1 MPQYYNCGIISDYT
15 REVLLMTKRIL
26 ALVLSGVM
34 ILSTGCG
41 LSSGTKDKLFGDSDI
56 TDIVENAVK
65 TGNFELLDEYF
76 EADKISQDLLNECLN
91 VAVFADDPY
100 ESILYLLEKGADPNN
115 DNIIWD
121 LAYNAR
127 AEAMRALLTSDNVD
141 LNKKNEVG
149 HDALYMALENE
160 GGGSEYGNYQV
171 TKLLIEAG
179 AEPYPELFA
188 NTKEDK
194 RESPY
199 KQLLASP
206 YSSKFLLEKLL
217 EAGEESGLPKACELV
232 ILGESEEAVEEC
244 SKNSND
250 YNEDDVTLL
259 TTFLAYWGTPEQCET
274 VCSIYNTQIYSGMLQ
289 RVVQT
294 NNEEMLDYIVK
305 TNEIDLTDKSEAGLL
320 QRAANFDNYEACK
333 YLCDNNVY
341 MIVNDVGE
349 ASGLYQLKSAALYDD
364 LELFKLLYDYANSR
378 GARITEEY
386 LAESLG
392 TSLSCDNKDIIDF
405 LSAEGY
411 TFSAIDISD
420 SDLES
425 VKYFEECGK
434 ILDGIDLINAVK
446 GGDVEVVKYI
456 LDKNID
462 VNAIGEYE
470 STPLSTALSG
480 KYEILKLII
489 ENGADIPENILEN
502 AVYASKKNVKLLID
516 SGAKTELKFDKIK
529 VKDGSYKSGDYD
541 LKDYWETYGRNDL
554 VELL

>member
-1 MPQYYNCGIISDYT
+1 
-15 REVLLMTKRIL
+15 MTKRIL

-34 ILSTGCG
+34 LLSTGCG
-41 LSSGTKDKLFGDSDI
+41 LSSHTKDKLFGDSDV
-56 TDIVENAVK
+56 TNTVESAVR

-76 EADKISQDLLNECLN
+76 EANKISQDLLNECLN
-91 VAVFADDPY
+91 VAVYADDPY
-100 ESILYLLEKGADPNN
+100 ESMLYLLGKGADPNN

-127 AEAMRALLTSDNVD
+127 VEAMRALLTSDDVD
-141 LNKKNEVG
+141 LTEKNEVG

-179 AEPYPELFA
+179 AQPYPELFA
-188 NTKEDK
+188 NTKEHK

-206 YSSKFLLEKLL
+206 YSSEFLLEKLL
-217 EAGEESGLPKACELV
+217 EAGKESGLPKACELA

-244 SKNSND
+244 SKNSNY
-250 YNEDDVTLL
+250 YNEDDVTLI

-274 VCSIYNTQIYSGMLQ
+274 VCDMYNTQIYSGMLQ

-294 NNEEMLDYIVK
+294 NNGEMLDYIVT
-305 TNEIDLTDKSEAGLL
+305 TNEIDLTDRSEAFLL
-320 QRAANFDNYEACK
+320 QLAAGYDNYEACK

-341 MIVNDVGE
+341 MVVNDVGE

-386 LAESLG
+386 LSESLG
-392 TSLSCDNKDIIDF
+392 TSLSYDNKDIIDF

-411 TFSAIDISD
+411 TFSAIDISN

-425 VKYFEECGK
+425 VKCFEECGK
-434 ILDGIDLINAVK
+434 VFDGTDLINAVA
-446 GGDVEVVKYI
+446 GGDVDIVKYL
-456 LDKNID
+456 LDKNVD
-462 VNAIGEYE
+462 VNAVGENE

-480 KYEILKLII
+480 KYEILNLII

-516 SGAKTELKFDKIK
+516 SGAKTDLKFDKIK
-529 VKDGSYKSGDYD
+529 AKDGSFKSGDYD
-541 LKDYWETYGRNDL
+541 LKDYWKAYGRDDL
-554 VELL
+554 AELL

>member
-1 MPQYYNCGIISDYT
+1 
-15 REVLLMTKRIL
+15 MTKRIL

-34 ILSTGCG
+34 LLSTGCG
-41 LSSGTKDKLFGDSDI
+41 LSSHTKDKLFGDSDV
-56 TDIVENAVK
+56 TNTVESAVR

-76 EADKISQDLLNECLN
+76 EANKISQDLLNECLN
-91 VAVFADDPY
+91 VAVYADDPY
-100 ESILYLLEKGADPNN
+100 ESMLYLLGKGADPNN

-127 AEAMRALLTSDNVD
+127 VEAMRALLTSDDVD
-141 LNKKNEVG
+141 LTEKNEVG

-179 AEPYPELFA
+179 AQPYPELFA
-188 NTKEDK
+188 NTKEHK

-217 EAGEESGLPKACELV
+217 EAGKESGLPKACELA
-232 ILGESEEAVEEC
+232 ILVESEEAVEEC
-244 SKNSND
+244 SKNSNY
-250 YNEDDVTLL
+250 YNEDDVTLI

-274 VCSIYNTQIYSGMLQ
+274 VCDMYNTQIYSGMLQ

-294 NNEEMLDYIVK
+294 NNGEMLDYIVT
-305 TNEIDLTDKSEAGLL
+305 TNEIDLTDRSEAFLL
-320 QRAANFDNYEACK
+320 QLAAGYDNYEACK

-341 MIVNDVGE
+341 MVVNDVGE

-386 LAESLG
+386 LSESLG

-405 LSAEGY
+405 LFAEGY
-411 TFSAIDISD
+411 TLSAIDISR

-425 VKYFEECGK
+425 VKYFEKCGK
-434 ILDGIDLINAVK
+434 IFNGIDLINAVK
-446 GGDVEVVKYI
+446 GENIEVIKYL
-456 LDKNID
+456 LDKDVD
-462 VNAIGEYE
+462 VNTIGEFE
-470 STPLSTALSG
+470 TTPLKTALKG
-480 KYEILKLII
+480 KYDILKLLID
-489 ENGADIPENILEN
+489 NGADIPENILEN
-502 AVYASKKNVKLLID
+502 AVYASKKNTKLLID

-529 VKDGSYKSGDYD
+529 AADGSYKSGDYD
-541 LKDYWETYGRNDL
+541 LKDYWEAYGRDDL
-554 VELL
+554 AELL

>member
-1 MPQYYNCGIISDYT
+1 M
-15 REVLLMTKRIL
+15 LKRVF
-26 ALVLSGVM
+26 AMAVCSVM
-34 ILSTGCG
+34 VFSCGCG
-41 LSSGTKDKLFGDSDI
+41 LSSGTKNKLFGDSNV
-56 TDIVENAVK
+56 TNIVENAVND
-65 TGNFELLDEYF
+65 GNFELLDEYF
-76 EADKISQDLLNECLN
+76 DDNKISQDLLNACLN
-91 VAVFADDPY
+91 TAVNADDPY

-188 NTKEDK
+188 NYKEDTK
-194 RESPY
+194 QEPY
-199 KQLLASP
+199 EQLLASP

-217 EAGEESGLPKACELV
+217 EAGKESGLSKACELA
-232 ILGESEEAVEEC
+232 ILGKTDDALKEC
-244 SKNSND
+244 TKNPND
-250 YNEDDVTLL
+250 YNEDDVVLL

-274 VCSIYNTQIYSGMLQ
+274 VCNMYETQIYSGMLQ

-294 NNEEMLDYIVK
+294 NNGEMLDYIVK
-305 TNEIDLTDKSEAGLL
+305 TNDIDLTDQFEAGLL

-333 YLCDNNVY
+333 YLCDNNAY
-341 MIVNDVGE
+341 MIVNDEGE

-405 LSAEGY
+405 LFAEGY
-411 TFSAIDISD
+411 TLSAIDISR

-425 VKYFEECGK
+425 VKYFEKCGK
-434 ILDGIDLINAVK
+434 IFNGIDLINAVK
-446 GGDVEVVKYI
+446 GENIEVIKYL
-456 LDKNID
+456 LDKDVD
-462 VNAIGEYE
+462 VNTIGEFE
-470 STPLSTALSG
+470 TTPLKTALKG
-480 KYEILKLII
+480 KYDILKLLID
-489 ENGADIPENILEN
+489 NGADIPGNILEN
-502 AVYASKKNVKLLID
+502 AVYASKKNTKLLID
-516 SGAKTELKFDKIK
+516 SGAKTDLKFDKIK
-529 VKDGSYKSGDYD
+529 AADGSYKSGDYD
-541 LKDYWETYGRNDL
+541 LKDYWEAYGRTDL
-554 VELL
+554 AELL

>member
-1 MPQYYNCGIISDYT
+1 
-15 REVLLMTKRIL
+15 MTKRIL

-34 ILSTGCG
+34 LLSTGCG
-41 LSSGTKDKLFGDSDI
+41 LSSHTKDKLFGDSDV
-56 TDIVENAVK
+56 TNTVESAVR

-76 EADKISQDLLNECLN
+76 EANKISQDLLNECLN
-91 VAVFADDPY
+91 VAVYADDPY
-100 ESILYLLEKGADPNN
+100 ESMLYLLGKGADPNN

-127 AEAMRALLTSDNVD
+127 VEAMRALLTSDDVD
-141 LNKKNEVG
+141 LTEKNEVG

-179 AEPYPELFA
+179 AQPYPELFA
-188 NTKEDK
+188 NTKEHK

-217 EAGEESGLPKACELV
+217 EAGKESGLPKACELA

-244 SKNSND
+244 SKNSNY
-250 YNEDDVTLL
+250 YNEDDVTLI

-274 VCSIYNTQIYSGMLQ
+274 VCDMYNTQIYSGMLQ

-294 NNEEMLDYIVK
+294 NNGEMLDYIVT
-305 TNEIDLTDKSEAGLL
+305 TNEIDLTDRSEAFLL
-320 QRAANFDNYEACK
+320 QLAAGYDNYEACK
-333 YLCDNNVY
+333 YLCDNNAY
-341 MIVNDVGE
+341 MIVNDEGE

-405 LSAEGY
+405 LFAEGY
-411 TFSAIDISD
+411 TLSAIDISR

-425 VKYFEECGK
+425 VKYFEKCGK
-434 ILDGIDLINAVK
+434 IFNGIDLINAVK
-446 GGDVEVVKYI
+446 GENIEVIKYL
-456 LDKNID
+456 LDKDVD
-462 VNAIGEYE
+462 VNTIGEFE
-470 STPLSTALSG
+470 TTPLKTALKG
-480 KYEILKLII
+480 KYDILKLLID
-489 ENGADIPENILEN
+489 NGADIPENILEN
-502 AVYASKKNVKLLID
+502 AVYASKKNTKLLID

-529 VKDGSYKSGDYD
+529 AADGSYKSGDYD
-541 LKDYWETYGRNDL
+541 LKDYWEAYGRDDL
-554 VELL
+554 AELL

>member
-1 MPQYYNCGIISDYT
+1 
-15 REVLLMTKRIL
+15 MTKRIL

-34 ILSTGCG
+34 LLSTGCG
-41 LSSGTKDKLFGDSDI
+41 LSSHTKDKLFGDSDV
-56 TDIVENAVK
+56 TNTVESAVR

-76 EADKISQDLLNECLN
+76 EANKISQDLLNECLN
-91 VAVFADDPY
+91 VAVYADDPY
-100 ESILYLLEKGADPNN
+100 ESMLYLLEKGADPNN

-127 AEAMRALLTSDNVD
+127 VEAMRALLTSDDVD
-141 LNKKNEVG
+141 LTEKNEVG

-179 AEPYPELFA
+179 AQPYPELFA
-188 NTKEDK
+188 NTKEHK

-217 EAGEESGLPKACELV
+217 EAGKESGLPKACELA

-244 SKNSND
+244 SKNSNY
-250 YNEDDVTLL
+250 YNEDDVTLI

-274 VCSIYNTQIYSGMLQ
+274 VCDMYNTQIYSGMLQ

-294 NNEEMLDYIVK
+294 NNGEMLDYIVT
-305 TNEIDLTDKSEAGLL
+305 TNEIDLTDRSEAFLL
-320 QRAANFDNYEACK
+320 QLAAGYDNYEACK

-341 MIVNDVGE
+341 MVVNDVGE

-386 LAESLG
+386 LSESLG
-392 TSLSCDNKDIIDF
+392 TSLSYDNKDIIDF

-411 TFSAIDISD
+411 TFSAIDISN

-425 VKYFEECGK
+425 VKCFEECGK
-434 ILDGIDLINAVK
+434 VFDGTDLINAVA
-446 GGDVEVVKYI
+446 GGDVDIVKYL
-456 LDKNID
+456 LDKNVD
-462 VNAIGEYE
+462 VNAVGENE

-516 SGAKTELKFDKIK
+516 SGAKTDLKFDKIK
-529 VKDGSYKSGDYD
+529 AKDGSFKNGDYD
-541 LKDYWETYGRNDL
+541 LKDYWKAYGRDDL
-554 VELL
+554 AELL

>member
-1 MPQYYNCGIISDYT
+1 
-15 REVLLMTKRIL
+15 MTKRIL

-34 ILSTGCG
+34 LLSTGCG
-41 LSSGTKDKLFGDSDI
+41 LSSHTKDKLFGDSDV
-56 TDIVENAVK
+56 TNTVESAVR

-76 EADKISQDLLNECLN
+76 EANKISQDLLNECLN
-91 VAVFADDPY
+91 VAVYADDPY
-100 ESILYLLEKGADPNN
+100 ESMLYLLGKGADPNN

-121 LAYNAR
+121 LAYSAR
-127 AEAMRALLTSDNVD
+127 VEAMRALLTSDDVD
-141 LNKKNEVG
+141 LTEKNEVG

-171 TKLLIEAG
+171 TKLLIEAD
-179 AEPYPELFA
+179 AQPYPELFA
-188 NTKEDK
+188 NTKEHK

-217 EAGEESGLPKACELV
+217 EAGKESGLPKACELA

-244 SKNSND
+244 SKKSYY
-250 YNEDDVTLL
+250 YNEDDVTLI

-274 VCSIYNTQIYSGMLQ
+274 VCDMYNTQIYSGMLQ

-294 NNEEMLDYIVK
+294 NNGEMLDYIVT
-305 TNEIDLTDKSEAGLL
+305 TNEIDLTDRSEAFLL
-320 QRAANFDNYEACK
+320 QLAAGYDNYEACK

-341 MIVNDVGE
+341 MVVNDVGE

-386 LAESLG
+386 LSESLG
-392 TSLSCDNKDIIDF
+392 TSLSYDNKDIIDF

-411 TFSAIDISD
+411 TFSAIDISN

-425 VKYFEECGK
+425 VKCFEECGK
-434 ILDGIDLINAVK
+434 VFDGTDLINAVA
-446 GGDVEVVKYI
+446 GGDVDIVKYL
-456 LDKNID
+456 LDKNVD
-462 VNAIGEYE
+462 VNAVGENE

-516 SGAKTELKFDKIK
+516 SGAKTDLKFDKIK
-529 VKDGSYKSGDYD
+529 AKDGSFKSGDYD
-541 LKDYWETYGRNDL
+541 LKDYWKAYGRDDL
-554 VELL
+554 AELL

>member
-1 MPQYYNCGIISDYT
+1 MI
-15 REVLLMTKRIL
+15 RRIL

-41 LSSGTKDKLFGDSDI
+41 LKSATKNKLFGDSNV
-56 TDIVENAVK
+56 TNIVENAVND
-65 TGNFELLDEYF
+65 GNFELLDEYF
-76 EADKISQDLLNECLN
+76 EDNKISQDLLNACLN
-91 VAVFADDPY
+91 TAVNANDPY

-115 DNIIWD
+115 DNMIWD

-127 AEAMRALLTSDNVD
+127 VEAMRALLTSDNVD

-188 NTKEDK
+188 NYKEDTK
-194 RESPY
+194 QEPY
-199 KQLLASP
+199 EQLLASP

-217 EAGEESGLPKACELV
+217 EAGKESGLSKACELA
-232 ILGESEEAVEEC
+232 ILGKTDEALKEC
-244 SKNSND
+244 TKNPND
-250 YNEDDVTLL
+250 YNEDDVVLL

-274 VCSIYNTQIYSGMLQ
+274 VCNMYETQIYSGMLQ

-294 NNEEMLDYIVK
+294 NNGEMLDYIVK
-305 TNEIDLTDKSEAGLL
+305 TNDIDLTDQFEAGLL

-333 YLCDNNVY
+333 YLCDNNAY

-411 TFSAIDISD
+411 TFSAIDISR

-425 VKYFEECGK
+425 VKYFEKCGK
-434 ILDGIDLINAVK
+434 IFNGIDLINAVK
-446 GGDVEVVKYI
+446 GGNIEVIKYL
-456 LDKNID
+456 LDKGVD
-462 VNAIGEYE
+462 VNTIGEYE
-470 STPLSTALSG
+470 TTPLKTALKG
-480 KYEILKLII
+480 KYDILKLLID
-489 ENGADIPENILEN
+489 NGADIPENILEN
-502 AVYASKKNVKLLID
+502 AVYASKKNTKLLID
-516 SGAKTELKFDKIK
+516 SGAKTDLKFDKIK
-529 VKDGSYKSGDYD
+529 AADGSYKSGDYD
-541 LKDYWETYGRNDL
+541 LKDYWEAYGRDDL
-554 VELL
+554 AELL

>member
-1 MPQYYNCGIISDYT
+1 
-15 REVLLMTKRIL
+15 MTKRIL

-34 ILSTGCG
+34 LLSTGCG
-41 LSSGTKDKLFGDSDI
+41 LSSHTKDKLFGDSDV
-56 TDIVENAVK
+56 TNTVESAVR

-76 EADKISQDLLNECLN
+76 EANKISQDLLNECLN
-91 VAVFADDPY
+91 VAVYADDPY
-100 ESILYLLEKGADPNN
+100 ESMLYLLGKGADPNN

-121 LAYNAR
+121 LAYSAR
-127 AEAMRALLTSDNVD
+127 VEAMRALLTSDDVD
-141 LNKKNEVG
+141 LTEKNEVG

-171 TKLLIEAG
+171 TKLLIEAD
-179 AEPYPELFA
+179 AQPYPELFA
-188 NTKEDK
+188 NTKEHK

-217 EAGEESGLPKACELV
+217 EAGKESGLPKACELA

-244 SKNSND
+244 SKNSNY
-250 YNEDDVTLL
+250 YNEDDVTLI

-274 VCSIYNTQIYSGMLQ
+274 VCDMYNTQIYSGMLQ

-294 NNEEMLDYIVK
+294 NNGEMLDYIVT
-305 TNEIDLTDKSEAGLL
+305 TNEIDLTDRSEAFLL
-320 QRAANFDNYEACK
+320 QLAAGYDNYEACK

-341 MIVNDVGE
+341 MVVNDVGE

-386 LAESLG
+386 LSESLG
-392 TSLSCDNKDIIDF
+392 TSLSYDNKDIIDF

-411 TFSAIDISD
+411 TFSAIDISN

-425 VKYFEECGK
+425 VKCFEECGK
-434 ILDGIDLINAVK
+434 VFDGTDLINAVA
-446 GGDVEVVKYI
+446 GGDVDIVKYL
-456 LDKNID
+456 LDKNVD
-462 VNAIGEYE
+462 VNAVGENE

-516 SGAKTELKFDKIK
+516 SGAKTDLKFDKIK
-529 VKDGSYKSGDYD
+529 AKDGSFKSGDYD
-541 LKDYWETYGRNDL
+541 LKDYWKAYGRDDL
-554 VELL
+554 AELL

>member
-1 MPQYYNCGIISDYT
+1 
-15 REVLLMTKRIL
+15 MTKRIL

-34 ILSTGCG
+34 LLSTGCG
-41 LSSGTKDKLFGDSDI
+41 LSSHTKDKLFGDSDV
-56 TDIVENAVK
+56 TNTVESAVR

-76 EADKISQDLLNECLN
+76 EANKISQDILDECLN
-91 VAVFADDPY
+91 VAVYADDPY
-100 ESILYLLEKGADPNN
+100 ESMLYLLGKGADPNN

-127 AEAMRALLTSDNVD
+127 VEAMRALLTSDDVD
-141 LNKKNEVG
+141 LTEKNEVG

-179 AEPYPELFA
+179 AQPYPELFA
-188 NTKEDK
+188 NTKEHK

-217 EAGEESGLPKACELV
+217 EAGKESGLPKACELA

-244 SKNSND
+244 SKNSNY
-250 YNEDDVTLL
+250 YNEDDVTLI

-274 VCSIYNTQIYSGMLQ
+274 VCDMYNTQIYSGMLQ

-294 NNEEMLDYIVK
+294 NNGEMLDYIVT
-305 TNEIDLTDKSEAGLL
+305 TNEIDLTDRSEAFLL
-320 QRAANFDNYEACK
+320 QLAAGYDNYEACK

-341 MIVNDVGE
+341 MVVNDVGE

-386 LAESLG
+386 LSESLG
-392 TSLSCDNKDIIDF
+392 TSLSYDNKDIIDF

-411 TFSAIDISD
+411 TFSAIDISN

-425 VKYFEECGK
+425 VKCFEECGK
-434 ILDGIDLINAVK
+434 VFDGTDLINAVA
-446 GGDVEVVKYI
+446 GGDVDIVKYL
-456 LDKNID
+456 LDKNVD
-462 VNAIGEYE
+462 VNAVGENE

-516 SGAKTELKFDKIK
+516 SGAKTDLKFDKIK
-529 VKDGSYKSGDYD
+529 AKDGSFKSGDYD
-541 LKDYWETYGRNDL
+541 LKDYWKAYGRDDL
-554 VELL
+554 AELL

>member
-1 MPQYYNCGIISDYT
+1 
-15 REVLLMTKRIL
+15 MTKRIL

-34 ILSTGCG
+34 LLSTGCG
-41 LSSGTKDKLFGDSDI
+41 LSSHTKDKLFGDSDV
-56 TDIVENAVK
+56 TNTVESAVR

-76 EADKISQDLLNECLN
+76 EANKISQDLLNECLN
-91 VAVFADDPY
+91 VAVYADDPY
-100 ESILYLLEKGADPNN
+100 ESMLYLLEKGADPNN

-127 AEAMRALLTSDNVD
+127 VEAMRALLTSDDVD
-141 LNKKNEVG
+141 LTEKNEVG

-179 AEPYPELFA
+179 AQPYPELFA
-188 NTKEDK
+188 NTKEHK

-206 YSSKFLLEKLL
+206 YSSKFLLEKLS
-217 EAGEESGLPKACELV
+217 EAGKESGLPKACELA

-244 SKNSND
+244 SKNSNY
-250 YNEDDVTLL
+250 YNEDDVTLI

-274 VCSIYNTQIYSGMLQ
+274 VCDMYNTQIYSGMLQ

-294 NNEEMLDYIVK
+294 NNGEMLDYIVT
-305 TNEIDLTDKSEAGLL
+305 TNEIDLTDRSEAFLL
-320 QRAANFDNYEACK
+320 QLAAGYDNYEACK

-341 MIVNDVGE
+341 MIVNDEGE

-405 LSAEGY
+405 LFAEGY
-411 TFSAIDISD
+411 TLSAIDISR

-425 VKYFEECGK
+425 VKYFEKCGK
-434 ILDGIDLINAVK
+434 IFNGIDLINAVK
-446 GGDVEVVKYI
+446 GENIEVIKYL
-456 LDKNID
+456 LDKDVD
-462 VNAIGEYE
+462 VNTIGEFE
-470 STPLSTALSG
+470 TTPLKTALKG
-480 KYEILKLII
+480 KYDILKLLID
-489 ENGADIPENILEN
+489 NGADIPENILEN
-502 AVYASKKNVKLLID
+502 AVYASKKNTKLLID

-529 VKDGSYKSGDYD
+529 AADGSYKSGDYD
-541 LKDYWETYGRNDL
+541 LKDYWEAYGRDDL
-554 VELL
+554 AELL

>member
-1 MPQYYNCGIISDYT
+1 M
-15 REVLLMTKRIL
+15 LKRVF
-26 ALVLSGVM
+26 AMAVCSVM
-34 ILSTGCG
+34 VFSCGCG
-41 LSSGTKDKLFGDSDI
+41 LSSGTKDKLFGDSNV
-56 TDIVENAVK
+56 TNIVENAVK

-91 VAVFADDPY
+91 VAVFANDPY

-188 NTKEDK
+188 NYKEDTK
-194 RESPY
+194 QEPY
-199 KQLLASP
+199 EQLLASP

-217 EAGEESGLPKACELV
+217 ETGKESGLSKACELA
-232 ILGESEEAVEEC
+232 ILGKTDDALKEC
-244 SKNSND
+244 TKNPND

-305 TNEIDLTDKSEAGLL
+305 TNEIDLTDESEAGLL

-333 YLCDNNVY
+333 YLCDNNAY

-405 LSAEGY
+405 LFAEGY
-411 TFSAIDISD
+411 TLSAIDISR

-425 VKYFEECGK
+425 VKYFEKCGK
-434 ILDGIDLINAVK
+434 IFNGIDLINAVK
-446 GGDVEVVKYI
+446 GENIEVIKYL
-456 LDKNID
+456 LDKDVD
-462 VNAIGEYE
+462 VNTIGEYE
-470 STPLSTALSG
+470 TTPLKTALKG
-480 KYEILKLII
+480 KYDILKLLID
-489 ENGADIPENILEN
+489 NGADIPENILEN
-502 AVYASKKNVKLLID
+502 AVYASKKNTKLLID
-516 SGAKTELKFDKIK
+516 SGAKTNLKFDKIK
-529 VKDGSYKSGDYD
+529 AADGSYKSGDYD
-541 LKDYWETYGRNDL
+541 LKDYWEAYGRDDL
-554 VELL
+554 AELL

>member
-1 MPQYYNCGIISDYT
+1 
-15 REVLLMTKRIL
+15 MTKRIL

-34 ILSTGCG
+34 LLSTGCG
-41 LSSGTKDKLFGDSDI
+41 LSSHTKDKLFGDSDV
-56 TDIVENAVK
+56 TNTVESAVR

-76 EADKISQDLLNECLN
+76 EANKNSQDLLNECLN
-91 VAVFADDPY
+91 VAVYADDPY
-100 ESILYLLEKGADPNN
+100 ESMLYLLGKGADPNN

-127 AEAMRALLTSDNVD
+127 VEAMRALLTSDDVD
-141 LNKKNEVG
+141 LTEKNEVG

-171 TKLLIEAG
+171 TKLLIEAS
-179 AEPYPELFA
+179 AQPYPELFA
-188 NTKEDK
+188 NTKEHK

-217 EAGEESGLPKACELV
+217 EAGKESGLPKACELA

-244 SKNSND
+244 SKNSNY
-250 YNEDDVTLL
+250 YNEDDVTLI

-274 VCSIYNTQIYSGMLQ
+274 VCDMYNTQIYSGMLQ

-294 NNEEMLDYIVK
+294 NNGEMLDYIVT
-305 TNEIDLTDKSEAGLL
+305 TNEIDLTDRSEAFLL
-320 QRAANFDNYEACK
+320 QLAAGYDNYEACK

-341 MIVNDVGE
+341 MVVNDVGE

-386 LAESLG
+386 LSESLG
-392 TSLSCDNKDIIDF
+392 TSLSYDNKDIIDF

-411 TFSAIDISD
+411 TFSAIDISN

-425 VKYFEECGK
+425 VKCFEECGK
-434 ILDGIDLINAVK
+434 VFDGTDLINAVA
-446 GGDVEVVKYI
+446 GGDVDIVKYL
-456 LDKNID
+456 LDKNVD
-462 VNAIGEYE
+462 VNAVGENE

-516 SGAKTELKFDKIK
+516 SGAKTDLKFDKIK
-529 VKDGSYKSGDYD
+529 AKDGSFKSGDYD
-541 LKDYWETYGRNDL
+541 LKDYWKAYGRDDL
-554 VELL
+554 AELL

>member
-1 MPQYYNCGIISDYT
+1 M
-15 REVLLMTKRIL
+15 LKRVF
-26 ALVLSGVM
+26 AMAVCSVM
-34 ILSTGCG
+34 VFSCGCG

-100 ESILYLLEKGADPNN
+100 ESILYLLEKGADSNN

-188 NTKEDK
+188 NYKEDTK
-194 RESPY
+194 QEPY
-199 KQLLASP
+199 EQLLASP

-217 EAGEESGLPKACELV
+217 EAGKESGLSKACELA
-232 ILGESEEAVEEC
+232 ILGKTDDALKEC
-244 SKNSND
+244 TKNPND
-250 YNEDDVTLL
+250 YNEDDVVLL

-274 VCSIYNTQIYSGMLQ
+274 VCNMYETQIYSGMLQ

-294 NNEEMLDYIVK
+294 NNGEMLDYIVK
-305 TNEIDLTDKSEAGLL
+305 TNDIDLTDQFEAGLL

-333 YLCDNNVY
+333 YLCDNNAY
-341 MIVNDVGE
+341 MIVNDEGE

-405 LSAEGY
+405 LFAEGY
-411 TFSAIDISD
+411 TLSAIDISR

-425 VKYFEECGK
+425 VKYFEKCGK
-434 ILDGIDLINAVK
+434 IFNGIDLINAVK
-446 GGDVEVVKYI
+446 GENIEVIKYL
-456 LDKNID
+456 LDKDVD
-462 VNAIGEYE
+462 VNTIGEYE
-470 STPLSTALSG
+470 TTPLKTALKG
-480 KYEILKLII
+480 KYDILKLLID
-489 ENGADIPENILEN
+489 NGADIPENILEN
-502 AVYASKKNVKLLID
+502 AVYASKKNTKLLID

-529 VKDGSYKSGDYD
+529 AADGSYKSGDYD
-541 LKDYWETYGRNDL
+541 LKDYWEAYGRDDL
-554 VELL
+554 AELL

>member
-1 MPQYYNCGIISDYT
+1 
-15 REVLLMTKRIL
+15 MTKRIL

-34 ILSTGCG
+34 LLSTGCG
-41 LSSGTKDKLFGDSDI
+41 LSSHTKDKLFGDSDV
-56 TDIVENAVK
+56 TNTVESAVR

-76 EADKISQDLLNECLN
+76 EANKISQDLLNECLN
-91 VAVFADDPY
+91 VEVYADDPY
-100 ESILYLLEKGADPNN
+100 ESMLYLLGKGADPNN

-127 AEAMRALLTSDNVD
+127 VEAMRALLTSDDVD
-141 LNKKNEVG
+141 LTEKNEVG
-149 HDALYMALENE
+149 HEALYMALENE

-179 AEPYPELFA
+179 AQPYPELFA
-188 NTKEDK
+188 NTKEHK

-217 EAGEESGLPKACELV
+217 EAGKESGLPKACELA

-244 SKNSND
+244 SKNSNY
-250 YNEDDVTLL
+250 YNEDDVTLI

-274 VCSIYNTQIYSGMLQ
+274 VCDMYNTQIYSGMLQ

-294 NNEEMLDYIVK
+294 NNGEMLDYIVT
-305 TNEIDLTDKSEAGLL
+305 TNEIDLTDRSEAFLL
-320 QRAANFDNYEACK
+320 QLAAGYDNYEACK

-341 MIVNDVGE
+341 MVVNDVGE

-386 LAESLG
+386 LSESLG
-392 TSLSCDNKDIIDF
+392 TSLSYDNKDIIDF

-411 TFSAIDISD
+411 TFSAIDISN

-425 VKYFEECGK
+425 VKCFEECGK
-434 ILDGIDLINAVK
+434 VFDGTDLINAVA
-446 GGDVEVVKYI
+446 GGDVDIVKYL
-456 LDKNID
+456 LDKNVD
-462 VNAIGEYE
+462 VNAVGENE

-516 SGAKTELKFDKIK
+516 SGAKTDLKFDKIK
-529 VKDGSYKSGDYD
+529 AKDGSFKSGDYD
-541 LKDYWETYGRNDL
+541 LKDYWKAYGRDDL
-554 VELL
+554 AELL

>member
-1 MPQYYNCGIISDYT
+1 
-15 REVLLMTKRIL
+15 MTKRIL

-34 ILSTGCG
+34 LLSTGCG

-188 NTKEDK
+188 NYKEDTK
-194 RESPY
+194 QEPY
-199 KQLLASP
+199 EQLLASP

-217 EAGEESGLPKACELV
+217 EAGKESGLSKACELA
-232 ILGESEEAVEEC
+232 ILGKTDDALKEC
-244 SKNSND
+244 TKNPND
-250 YNEDDVTLL
+250 YNEDDVVLL

-274 VCSIYNTQIYSGMLQ
+274 VCNMYETQIYSGMLQ

-294 NNEEMLDYIVK
+294 NNGEMLDYIVK
-305 TNEIDLTDKSEAGLL
+305 TNDIDLTDQFEAGLL

-333 YLCDNNVY
+333 YLCDNNAY
-341 MIVNDVGE
+341 MIVNDEGE

-386 LAESLG
+386 LSESLG
-392 TSLSCDNKDIIDF
+392 TSLSYDNKDIIDF

-411 TFSAIDISD
+411 TFSAIDISN

-425 VKYFEECGK
+425 VKCFEECGK
-434 ILDGIDLINAVK
+434 VFDGTDLINAVA
-446 GGDVEVVKYI
+446 GGDVDIVKYL
-456 LDKNID
+456 LDKNVD
-462 VNAIGEYE
+462 VNAVGENE

-516 SGAKTELKFDKIK
+516 SGAKTDLKFDKIK
-529 VKDGSYKSGDYD
+529 AKDGSFKSGDYD
-541 LKDYWETYGRNDL
+541 LKDYWKAYGRDDL
-554 VELL
+554 AELL

>member
-1 MPQYYNCGIISDYT
+1 M
-15 REVLLMTKRIL
+15 LKRVF
-26 ALVLSGVM
+26 AMAVCSVM
-34 ILSTGCG
+34 VFSCGCG

-91 VAVFADDPY
+91 VAVFANDPY

-188 NTKEDK
+188 NYKEDTK
-194 RESPY
+194 QEPY
-199 KQLLASP
+199 EQLLASP

-217 EAGEESGLPKACELV
+217 ETGKESGLSKACELA
-232 ILGESEEAVEEC
+232 ILGKTDDALKEC
-244 SKNSND
+244 TKNPND
-250 YNEDDVTLL
+250 YNEDDVVLL

-274 VCSIYNTQIYSGMLQ
+274 VCNMYETQIYSGMLQ

-305 TNEIDLTDKSEAGLL
+305 TNEIDLTDESEAGLL

-333 YLCDNNVY
+333 YLCDNNAY

-405 LSAEGY
+405 LFAEGY
-411 TFSAIDISD
+411 TLSAIDISR

-425 VKYFEECGK
+425 VKYFEKCGK
-434 ILDGIDLINAVK
+434 IFNGIDLINAVK
-446 GGDVEVVKYI
+446 GENIEVIKYL
-456 LDKNID
+456 LDKDVD
-462 VNAIGEYE
+462 VNTIGEYE
-470 STPLSTALSG
+470 TTPLKIALKE
-480 KYEILKLII
+480 KYDILKLLID
-489 ENGADIPENILEN
+489 NGADIPENILEN
-502 AVYASKKNVKLLID
+502 AVYASKKNTKLLID
-516 SGAKTELKFDKIK
+516 SGAKTNLKFDKIK
-529 VKDGSYKSGDYD
+529 AADGSYKSGDYD
-541 LKDYWETYGRNDL
+541 LKDYWEAYGRTDL
-554 VELL
+554 AELL

>member
-1 MPQYYNCGIISDYT
+1 M
-15 REVLLMTKRIL
+15 LKRVF
-26 ALVLSGVM
+26 AMAVCSVM
-34 ILSTGCG
+34 VFSCGCG

-56 TDIVENAVK
+56 TDIVETAVK

-127 AEAMRALLTSDNVD
+127 AEALRALLTSDNVD

-294 NNEEMLDYIVK
+294 NNEDMLDYIVK

-333 YLCDNNVY
+333 YLCDNNAY
-341 MIVNDVGE
+341 MIVNDEGE
-349 ASGLYQLKSAALYDD
+349 ASGLYQLKSSALYDD

-378 GARITEEY
+378 GARITEKY

-405 LSAEGY
+405 LFAEGY
-411 TFSAIDISD
+411 TLSAIDISR

-425 VKYFEECGK
+425 VKYFEKCGK
-434 ILDGIDLINAVK
+434 IFNGIDLINAVK
-446 GGDVEVVKYI
+446 GENIEVIKYL
-456 LDKNID
+456 LDKDVD
-462 VNAIGEYE
+462 VNTIGEYE
-470 STPLSTALSG
+470 TTPLKTALKG
-480 KYEILKLII
+480 KYDILKLLID
-489 ENGADIPENILEN
+489 NGADIPENILEN
-502 AVYASKKNVKLLID
+502 AVYASKKNTKLLID

-529 VKDGSYKSGDYD
+529 AADGSYKSGDYD
-541 LKDYWETYGRNDL
+541 LKDYWEAYGRDDL
-554 VELL
+554 AELL